1 MEIFEGIRTLLA
13 VRDYRSEQ
21 IPSEVVT
28 RILEAG
34 RLTGSSRNTQQWN
47 FVVIRDAQML
57 KRLGE
62 LASTG
67 PYIAKATL
75 AIAVVVPD
83 SSVGYIDGARA
94 SQSMMLAAWAEGV
107 GSNWVGNV
115 NTEHIKGLL
124 NVPHDQ
130 MVLNVIPLGYPTKR
144 LGQGKKSR
152 KPLAEVAHDEIFGR
166 PYKTTPQE

>member
-1 MEIFEGIRTLLA
+1 MEIFAGIKTMLA
-13 VRDYRSEQ
+13 VRDYRSEP
-21 IPSEVVT
+21 IPADVVT

-34 RLTGSSRNTQQWN
+34 RLTGSSRNSQQWN
-47 FVVIRDAQML
+47 FIVIREAQTL

-67 PYIAKATL
+67 PYIAKAPL

-83 SSVGYIDGARA
+83 SPVGYIDGARA
-94 SQSMMLAAWAEGV
+94 SQSMMLAAWEAGV

-130 MVLNVIPLGYPTKR
+130 MVLNVIPFGYPTKK
-144 LGQGKKSR
+144 LGQGKKRR
-152 KPLAEVAHDEIFGR
+152 KPLAEVAHDELFGR
-166 PYKTTPQE
+166 PYKATL